1 MIKKFILGIS
11 VMGMLWGCSNKQQEV
26 ALQSEIDSLRQR
38 IIELEAENAEV
49 KAKYIKVMDENAEVK
64 AENAKLRCAL
74 EEHEA
79 RFTRLEQRDK
89 EKTNLIAKMDDD
101 IKEIKQSSA
110 NASSVENPNNVV
122 RLGKLEKMAN
132 PLNTSDSTFN
142 SNVCKPIRTETK
154 SLEDKETDDFLDE
167 VHKKRVS
174 DEIRQRNKEKK
185 IQRESTVPS
194 NLSCVTETSLRNHDE
209 NESNTKTVNIVHDQ
223 EKISLEDS
231 VQKMPERLNEDV
243 SQRESDSDLITE
255 IVRDLLQGFLVD
267 DFQREFIN
275 TEFID
280 REHSNSSPVTEELA
294 RLFHQASIARKNSIK
309 AKQEEISS
317 WGRYS
322 ERFEDKVM
330 KLRSKD
336 KNLKD
341 KTARSQIYNEMKPYL
356 SGVSDEYLR
365 KITSKA
371 RKINKLFGYDYDPI
385 TLKKI
390 KGIGWHMVN
399 RVTYSADS
407 ISRLTNLQIQYIIDR
422 VNLTVTNKTVNNVHD
437 QSHVTSEM
445 ITSDTTAP
453 ITLLSMGRITSEKI
467 VNASQ
472 TIPAEVPAFSQP
484 NASPEMISSDMF
496 QASVSSASQSKP
508 AYDHSYFRN
517 KILDQYPNLYR
528 ECSSENFDYY
538 GITIGIKKIK

>member
-1 MIKKFILGIS
+1 
-11 VMGMLWGCSNKQQEV
+11 
-26 ALQSEIDSLRQR
+26 
-38 IIELEAENAEV
+38 
-49 KAKYIKVMDENAEVK
+49 
-64 AENAKLRCAL
+64 
-74 EEHEA
+74 
-79 RFTRLEQRDK
+79 
-89 EKTNLIAKMDDD
+89 MDDD

-122 RLGKLEKMAN
+122 RLGKLEKMAK
-132 PLNTSDSTFN
+132 PSNTSDSTFN

-154 SLEDKETDDFLDE
+154 SLEVKETDDFLDE

-185 IQRESTVPS
+185 IQRELTVPS
-194 NLSCVTETSLRNHDE
+194 DLSCVTETSLRNHDE

-223 EKISLEDS
+223 KKISLEDS

-243 SQRESDSDLITE
+243 SQRESDSGLVTE

-322 ERFEDKVM
+322 ERFEDKVI
-330 KLRSKD
+330 KLRSED

-453 ITLLSMGRITSEKI
+453 ITLGRITSEKI

-508 AYDHSYFRN
+508 DHSYFRN

-538 GITIGIKKIK
+538 GMTDETSCGDYICPLCKLGHDDEEIEGRYKAGSYFIKCEQREIEIVA

>member
-1 MIKKFILGIS
+1 M
-11 VMGMLWGCSNKQQEV
+11 
-26 ALQSEIDSLRQR
+26 
-38 IIELEAENAEV
+38 
-49 KAKYIKVMDENAEVK
+49 
-64 AENAKLRCAL
+64 
-74 EEHEA
+74 
-79 RFTRLEQRDK
+79 
-89 EKTNLIAKMDDD
+89 
-101 IKEIKQSSA
+101 
-110 NASSVENPNNVV
+110 
-122 RLGKLEKMAN
+122 
-132 PLNTSDSTFN
+132 
-142 SNVCKPIRTETK
+142 
-154 SLEDKETDDFLDE
+154 
-167 VHKKRVS
+167 
-174 DEIRQRNKEKK
+174 
-185 IQRESTVPS
+185 
-194 NLSCVTETSLRNHDE
+194 
-209 NESNTKTVNIVHDQ
+209 NIVHDQ
-223 EKISLEDS
+223 EKNSLEDS
-231 VQKMPERLNEDV
+231 VQKMHV
-243 SQRESDSDLITE
+243 SQRESDSGLVTE

-330 KLRSKD
+330 KFRSED

-437 QSHVTSEM
+437 QSHVTSKM

-453 ITLLSMGRITSEKI
+453 ITLLSMGCITSEKI

-496 QASVSSASQSKP
+496 QASVSSASQPKP

-538 GITIGIKKIK
+538 GITDETSCGDYICPLCKLGHDDEEIEGRYKAGSYFIKCEQREIEIVA